1 MVVTRGRKSAAA
13 MATKLVAIDATKLR
27 PRLTATARLSQVE
40 QTVFDLVARQNRHL
54 VPGDA
59 VLLTAFSQAAARTF
73 KASKGKDAAGWERS
87 ARVMTLLARS
97 LRLTP
102 QSVADPQKLARQR
115 RDRAEADVEAL
126 WLSNEEAFG
135 DDDEEPLSAAE
146 QLRRFRA
153 ADHLDDNS
161 GDDDDG

>member
-13 MATKLVAIDATKLR
+13 RLVEIDTSKLR
-27 PRLTATARLSQVE
+27 PKLTPTARLSQVE
-40 QTVFDLVARQNRHL
+40 QTVFDLATRANRHL

-59 VLLTAFSQAAARTF
+59 VLLTAFAQAAARTF
-73 KASKGKDAAGWERS
+73 KASKGKDTAGWERS

-102 QSVADPQKLARQR
+102 QSAVDPQKLARQR
-115 RDRAEADVEAL
+115 RDRAGADVAAL
-126 WLSNEEAFG
+126 WRSNEEAFG
-135 DDDEEPLSAAE
+135 DDDEEPLSVAE
-146 QLRRFRA
+146 QMRRFRA
-153 ADHLDDNS
+153 GDHLDDNS